1 MSWRICA
8 GFDFDRRTD
17 KADDGYDAARVAHEV
32 GHPKEDSLP
41 LSIRVLNRDLIPGQ
55 GTCVLPENL
64 CCGAR
69 CHTRFYRRTQ

>member
-32 GHPKEDSLP
+32 ANPAS
-41 LSIRVLNRDLIPGQ
+41 R
-55 GTCVLPENL
+55 T
-64 CCGAR
+64 
-69 CHTRFYRRTQ
+69 YRTTYVFMD